1 MRSCN
6 TKNSD
11 NIFHF
16 KLNLFYEIVL
26 LFGLAFCSYGIE
38 QAGLKYMQLRK
49 SQYFKKKLLKF
60 VRFYGTS
67 VFRCHNPKRVKLLTK
82 LRLGLSH
89 LQKHKLKH
97 DFLNSLNPICSCGQ
111 DIETPTHL
119 FHPCSNCSNIIFL
132 NIIKSI
138 DRNILDNNDLKN
150 MESLLFGN
158 SS

>member
-49 SQYFKKKLLKF
+49 SQY
-60 VRFYGTS
+60 
-67 VFRCHNPKRVKLLTK
+67 
-82 LRLGLSH
+82 
-89 LQKHKLKH
+89 LQEKAFEICA
-97 DFLNSLNPICSCGQ
+97 FLWNQCFQMS
-111 DIETPTHL
+111 
-119 FHPCSNCSNIIFL
+119 
-132 NIIKSI
+132 
-138 DRNILDNNDLKN
+138 
-150 MESLLFGN
+150 
-158 SS
+158 